1 MFVSNNV
8 IWESFEMV
16 DVVIFMVLLIREYKE
31 YVLLM
36 RLINILFIY
45 NVVFFGGCFY
55 I

>member
-1 MFVSNNV
+1 
-8 IWESFEMV
+8 MV
-16 DVVIFMVLLIREYKE
+16 DVVVFMVLLVREYKE

-45 NVVFFGGCFY
+45 NVVFFGGCIY